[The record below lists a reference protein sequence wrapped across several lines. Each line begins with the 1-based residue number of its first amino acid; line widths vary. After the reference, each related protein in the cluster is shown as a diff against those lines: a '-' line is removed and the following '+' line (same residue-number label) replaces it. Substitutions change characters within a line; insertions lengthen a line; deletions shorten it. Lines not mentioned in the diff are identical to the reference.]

1 MSADMI
7 PVNMRRNRSNS
18 LICQLFN
25 LRRNIADAKPR
36 VDQQRTVISFKEI
49 AVRFF
54 PMTVFADYMCAGINC
69 INRKPRF
76 HCHSLF
82 PAYMREPKCKE
93 NYTIHPP
100 N

>member
-69 INRKPRF
+69 INPIA
-76 HCHSLF
+76 
-82 PAYMREPKCKE
+82 PAFERAFELNPQQLLIHYQKE
-93 NYTIHPP
+93 
-100 N
+100 